1 MATKAER
8 YRSASERSG
17 PKRAPRPKQTKVAR
31 GSHNEAARAADH
43 AGYQLEAVGPK
54 SRPSR
59 KSTRKAANRQKAGA
73 SLKKRQS
80 DRLKSPESPGKRR
93 TR

>member
-17 PKRAPRPKQTKVAR
+17 PKRAPRPKKQTSR
-31 GSHNEAARAADH
+31 HEPHNEAARVAAH
-43 AGYQLEAVGPK
+43 AGYQLEAGGAPG
-54 SRPSR
+54 RPSR

-73 SLKKRQS
+73 SLKRRQA
-80 DRLKSPESPGKRR
+80 DRIGSPEGRR
-93 TR
+93 TKR